1 VIQPDTDKANKS
13 RYKMI
18 YFAAAVVFTL
28 MVSNIQAQR
37 LLVNAGP
44 NFARAVNLKSDNVWN
59 NVGLGFGL
67 QYYVIDKERCRLR
80 TGMTYQTLTTRF
92 DDRYIAPNNSS
103 FTLESVAH
111 VLKMR
116 QIQVPVEIIAAP
128 LKKEHFEIYLGYGL
142 SPNIP
147 LVSSSEIKFNG
158 NTIHNGGG
166 LYLEGSTWSLMNRGS
181 IGFETNA
188 LFPKNPLSI
197 EVSYSWMLWPGSGN
211 SKLSPNYYYQ
221 YTHDR
226 FSFTMLQLLLAVRW

>member
-1 VIQPDTDKANKS
+1 
-13 RYKMI
+13 
-18 YFAAAVVFTL
+18 
-28 MVSNIQAQR
+28 
-37 LLVNAGP
+37 LLVSAGP
-44 NFARAVNLKSDNVWN
+44 NFARAINLESDNIWN

-67 QYYVIDKERCRLR
+67 QYYVIDKERYRLR

-103 FTLESVAH
+103 FTLESVAY

-116 QIQVPVEIIAAP
+116 QIQVPMEIIAVP

-166 LYLEGSTWSLMNRGS
+166 LNLEGSTWSLMNRGF

-197 EVSYSWMLWPGSGN
+197 EVSYSWMFWPDSKN
-211 SKLSPNYYYQ
+211 SILSPGYYYE
-221 YTHDR
+221 YTDDR
-226 FSFTMLQLLLAVRW
+226 FSFAMLQLLLAVRW